1 MSEENPST
9 QKFTLKNDRYRKVRG
24 GTAKFMDISCA
35 NCRTWILLYQ
45 KDGIGKM
52 LRFYL
57 NRIFAPPALA
67 SLQNRAN
74 INQPNDVPNL
84 VCPSC
89 GAVIGSPFL
98 YDDGR
103 LAYRLKK
110 GTFSKKTS
118 DGTYT
123 PPTNPPE
130 KE

>member
-1 MSEENPST
+1 MSEENPLT

-35 NCRTWILLYQ
+35 NCGTWILLYQ
-45 KDGIGKM
+45 KDGIGKV

-57 NRIFAPPALA
+57 NRIFAPLALA
-67 SLQNRAN
+67 SLQHRTNLA
-74 INQPNDVPNL
+74 DVPNL
-84 VCPSC
+84 ACPSC
-89 GAVIGSPFL
+89 GAVIGSPFV